1 MNLGSSMFEF
11 NGKKI
16 NATDLTS
23 RFLDN
28 ATQQVK
34 QEFGERFRSNRHPKS
49 GEFPTVVVYG
59 NSLSDLSLKIEGSE
73 ELIEHIKSK
82 LPEEETTHVNFVA
95 RRKILT
101 PKVFLSFGWE
111 DHDLAGKIANE
122 LMRQGIDTWWADW
135 EIKAGDSIRRRI
147 DEGLGRCTHF
157 LVLLSPNSINKPW
170 VKEEMDAGFT
180 RMLDDSCTFL
190 PLRYNLSHEQLPPL
204 LKGRL
209 SPEVSDDLKL
219 TQVINDI
226 HGISRKPPLGKSPI
240 DQNLP
245 DTGFSVAATTIAK
258 VFCAESEHGSSND
271 PSFSMEELMEKTG
284 LSKDDA
290 VDALYELR
298 NFIKDDHYSVIP
310 DKELFV
316 EFDKAFMEWDPEKD
330 ALRIAS
336 SLIND
341 TNFPT
346 SVPQIAEKFG
356 WSSRRMNPALNYL
369 TGREICRDTDI
380 CGCYPW
386 EQPYLQE
393 SKTGSIRRFVKS
405 RS

>member
-219 TQVINDI
+219 AQLINDI
-226 HGISRKPPLGKSPI
+226 QGISRKPPLGKSPI

-284 LSKDDA
+284 LNKDDA

>member
-284 LSKDDA
+284 LNKDDA